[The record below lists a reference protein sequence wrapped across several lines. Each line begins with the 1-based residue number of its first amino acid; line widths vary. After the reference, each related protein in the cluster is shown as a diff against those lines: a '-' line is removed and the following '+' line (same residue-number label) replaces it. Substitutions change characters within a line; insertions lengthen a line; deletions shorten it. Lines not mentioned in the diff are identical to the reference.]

1 MIKIAVPQINNLEK
15 KSVLE
20 VLESG
25 HIASGPK
32 TKKFEQKFSQF
43 SSTKFAVATS
53 SGTAALH
60 TALKCLGIKEKDA
73 VITTALS
80 FIATSNAILFCGA
93 KPIFC
98 DIDPFT
104 FNIDPY
110 KIKKILKKNSSIKA
124 ILCVHLFGLP
134 CNIEEIRHI
143 CKQKGLFLIEDCAQ
157 AHGAEYNHKKVGSFG
172 DCAIF
177 SFYATKNMTTAE
189 GGMITTNSKFLA
201 SRCRKFINH
210 GRISNNRFS
219 VLGYN
224 YRPTDITSSIGLA
237 QLKKINSMNSK
248 RIKNANYLTK
258 NLKLID
264 SITPPFTPKGYK
276 HVFHQYVIKTKNG
289 RKKLIRHLLQNQI
302 ESAIFYPMPIYRQ
315 MIYRNL
321 GYGGLYLKNTQ
332 NTCRQVLSLPV
343 HPALKKED
351 LEKIVRVLKK
361 WKKSK

>member
-1 MIKIAVPQINNLEK
+1 MIKIAVPQINQLEK
-15 KSVLE
+15 KSVLNT
-20 VLESG
+20 LESG

-32 TKKFEQKFSQF
+32 TKEFEEKFSQF
-43 SSTKFAVATS
+43 IGTKFAIATS

-60 TALKCLGIKEKDA
+60 TALKCLGIKEKDS
-73 VITTALS
+73 VITTAFS

-98 DIDPFT
+98 DIDPST
-104 FNIDPY
+104 FNIDSY

-134 CNIEEIRHI
+134 CNIEEIRDI

-157 AHGAEYNHKKVGSFG
+157 AHGAEYNYKKVGSFG

-189 GGMITTNSKFLA
+189 GGMITTNNKLLA
-201 SRCRKFINH
+201 SRCRQFINH
-210 GRISNNRFS
+210 GRTSNNRFS

-237 QLKKINSMNSK
+237 QLKKINSMNSR
-248 RIKNANYLTK
+248 RIKNANCLTK
-258 NLKLID
+258 NLKLIN
-264 SITPPFTPKGYK
+264 SITTPFAPKGYK
-276 HVFHQYVIKTKNG
+276 HVFHQYVIKTKKD
-289 RKKLIRHLLQNQI
+289 RKKLIQHLLQNQI

-315 MIYRNL
+315 KIYRKL

-332 NTCRQVLSLPV
+332 NICRQVLSLPV